1 MMGYK
6 VMVCPDSTIY
16 HEGGATLSYKSYKKT
31 FLNHRNSMILFLAN
45 HKLKMVLYLLL
56 PRIILQIGSITLDF
70 LSLKPFHGVVQIF
83 ALISI
88 FLNIPYLIKKRR
100 KNKLIKSSNYNLIGM
115 YYRSIALDYF
125 ILNKKK
131 FAQLKN
137 LVGHEWFI

>member
-1 MMGYK
+1 
-6 VMVCPDSTIY
+6 
-16 HEGGATLSYKSYKKT
+16 
-31 FLNHRNSMILFLAN
+31 MILFLAN
-45 HKLKMVLYLLL
+45 HKLKIVLYLLL
-56 PRIILQIGSITLDF
+56 PRIILQITSITLDF

-137 LVGHEWFI
+137 LVHHE